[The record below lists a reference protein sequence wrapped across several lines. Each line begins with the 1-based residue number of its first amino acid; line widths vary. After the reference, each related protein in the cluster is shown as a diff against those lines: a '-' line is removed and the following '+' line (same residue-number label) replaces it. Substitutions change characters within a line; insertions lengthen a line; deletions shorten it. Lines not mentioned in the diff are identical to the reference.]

1 MKVSAQDLG
10 QLQPL
15 RQALMACDG
24 HDLACPPPPPRF
36 VAHRCG
42 QAGALAAG
50 ASDRNSGELPSA
62 EQSTRLTSWKMCWH
76 GDSCPWHAR
85 SSCLWQHSAP
95 AQRLPSVEG
104 TPDST
109 LAATVA
115 LLGSKLAAAERTVL
129 SFDVRFAKVLGGEVL
144 ELTSIIDAR
153 VSSLSSSLV
162 AKLALVDGDLRSQLA
177 QLQMEV
183 LSLKSE
189 IVLARSAAPAV
200 PLLLAASLGSQETP
214 SARQEPKTSLG
225 AVEALADVL
234 VPALPVSAAPAEV
247 GPPLDST
254 ARPAVGTPTDS
265 AAFDSWRE
273 LGTSLLNLLEEE
285 TSLSS
290 QLSVLQEAFRYAA
303 EGADER
309 RLQCQMASLSKR
321 IGEIESLQMETS
333 SKRIALIKCELSFV
347 DCQVLVSAANEPKS
361 DLKFISQ
368 GKGWFLG
375 S

>member
-1 MKVSAQDLG
+1 M
-10 QLQPL
+10 
-15 RQALMACDG
+15 
-24 HDLACPPPPPRF
+24 
-36 VAHRCG
+36 
-42 QAGALAAG
+42 
-50 ASDRNSGELPSA
+50 
-62 EQSTRLTSWKMCWH
+62 
-76 GDSCPWHAR
+76 
-85 SSCLWQHSAP
+85 WQHSAP

-129 SFDVRFAKVLGGEVL
+129 SFDVRFAKVLGEEVL
-144 ELTSIIDAR
+144 EVTSIIDAR
-153 VSSLSSSLV
+153 VSSLSSSLE

-189 IVLARSAAPAV
+189 IFLASSVAPAV
-200 PLLLAASLGSQETP
+200 PSLLVASLGSQETP

-225 AVEALADVL
+225 AVEALADAL

-265 AAFDSWRE
+265 DAFDSWRE

-290 QLSVLQEAFRYAA
+290 QLSVLQEAFLYAA
-303 EGADER
+303 EGVDER

-333 SKRIALIKCELSFV
+333 SKRIALIKCELSFA

-375 S
+375 N